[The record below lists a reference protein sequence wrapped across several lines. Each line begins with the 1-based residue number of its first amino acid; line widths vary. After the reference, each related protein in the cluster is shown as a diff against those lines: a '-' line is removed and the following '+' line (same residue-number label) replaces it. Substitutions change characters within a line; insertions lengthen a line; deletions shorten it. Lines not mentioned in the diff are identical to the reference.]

1 MTRPVHRDLTASLLA
16 GLLALSGCGVG
27 SPSAGGGGGGNVV
40 VPPPPTSLDGTAV
53 SDASTLVAA
62 AGSDQGELAI
72 MMVLK
77 RAGFDLMN
85 PDGTVALPG
94 DLPHQGVAFEQGDL
108 PILSRAMQQGPRITL
123 DDLLASWSAFVPAA
137 TPAAL
142 AELQGRLRGKLVDG
156 LLVSAASTDPVR
168 QYWSHLIVALGRQ
181 SDEPY
186 DLLDHAVPGTVSLD
200 PMQVALLT
208 YRYQADLWI
217 AGQRAGKQLRLA
229 PAGQGAPL
237 AAVSGATPGPRPCT
251 MSDTQ
256 QTVMDVTSLASSTFF
271 GGLIDEVAKTIPA
284 AETFG
289 KFTAGANAVLTVVKM
304 IWTFIAFD
312 GKLELDAP
320 MLVRT
325 KTATAGETRTFS
337 ATFTYRTGNG
347 QVANCIRPALNAAGI
362 DFSLPQDGPIAD
374 ARVDWEMFGTKAREA
389 GKLPIVGFQKG
400 QVQLGGRTD
409 PAGLRQVIIEGGP
422 QSPVIAANALPDYRA
437 VNMMAKVA
445 LKDSKLWTDLQDAVG
460 TALAGNPVSIM
471 LSAVSETLLRMNTPL
486 FSARRGFTVKDWTD
500 LANAVIHVQS
510 AESRSGTATAAGTG
524 TETVSLDVDIYRKVP
539 VGTKAIDIVLGTTG
553 PGYGSVALTENY
565 RMVLDYAGNNDRTE
579 PCACVIGTD
588 TILDQ
593 NTYHLGGSG
602 DADSLMM
609 IVVQPD
615 GTFTLDVPIGSM
627 VGTSR
632 GIWATSGCGVPPVYT
647 EPAVYDSVYLPPV
660 TVTGQLDLSKA
671 SGDVTGRA
679 TLATSM
685 TVPGT
690 VGGIYSGGFS
700 QLPISPVVTVDYAFS
715 YTLTRIPYRMAPVS
729 PPLAS
734 TAPRLVVPAS
744 TSWQPAPKLTSSQLR
759 CAAPGG
765 P

>member
-1 MTRPVHRDLTASLLA
+1 MNRPSHRSLTASLLA
-16 GLLALSGCGVG
+16 GLMALAGCGG
-27 SPSAGGGGGGNVV
+27 ASPAGKGGGTVV
-40 VPPPPTSLDGTAV
+40 VPPPPTSLDSTAV
-53 SDASTLVAA
+53 SDAATLVDF
-62 AGSDQGELAI
+62 AGTDQGELAVS
-72 MMVLK
+72 MVLM

-108 PILSRAMQQGPRITL
+108 PILSQAMAQGPRITL

-142 AELQGRLRGKLVDG
+142 ADLQGRLRGKLVDS

-168 QYWSHLIVALGRQ
+168 LYWSHLIVALGRQ
-181 SDEPY
+181 SGEPY
-186 DLLDHAVPGTVSLD
+186 DLLDHAVPGTASLD
-200 PMQVALLT
+200 PMQVALLS

-251 MSDTQ
+251 MNDTQ

-289 KFTAGANAVLTVVKM
+289 KFTAGANAALTVVKM

-312 GKLELDAP
+312 GKVELDAP

-325 KTATAGETRTFS
+325 KTAIAGESRTFS
-337 ATFTYRTGNG
+337 ATFTYSTGNG

-374 ARVDWEMFGTKAREA
+374 AKVDWELFGTKSRVA
-389 GKLPIVGFQKG
+389 GQLPIVRFQAG

-409 PAGLRQVIIEGGP
+409 ATGLRQVGIEGGP
-422 QSPVIAANALPDYRA
+422 QSVAIAANAIPDYRA

-460 TALAGNPVSIM
+460 AALAGNPASMM
-471 LSAVSETLLRMNTPL
+471 LSAVSETLMRMNTPL
-486 FSARRGFTVKDWTD
+486 FSASRGFTVKDWTNPG
-500 LANAVIHVQS
+500 NALIHVQS
-510 AESRSGTATAAGTG
+510 TENRFGTATSAGTG
-524 TETVSLDVDIYRKVP
+524 TETVSLDVDIYRKLP
-539 VGTKAIDIVLGTTG
+539 GTLKPIDIMLGTTG
-553 PGYGSVALTENY
+553 PGYGAATLSENY
-565 RMVLDYAGNNDRTE
+565 RLVLDYAGDNDRIE
-579 PCACVIGTD
+579 PCLCVIGND
-588 TILDQ
+588 TIIDR
-593 NTYHLGGSG
+593 NGYHLGGSG
-602 DADSLMM
+602 DADALLM
-609 IVVQPD
+609 ITVQPD
-615 GTFTLDVPIGSM
+615 GSFSMDVPIGSM
-627 VGTSR
+627 AGPSK
-632 GIWATSGCGVPPVYT
+632 GIWATSGCGALPFYS
-647 EPAVYDSVYLPPV
+647 EPAAYTQVALPTV
-660 TVTGQLDLSKA
+660 TVTGQLDLTKA
-671 SGDVTGRA
+671 SGDITGTA

-685 TVPGT
+685 TVPGM
-690 VGGIYSGGFS
+690 VGGLYSVGGLS
-700 QLPISPVVTVDYAFS
+700 QLPISPVVTVDYSFS
-715 YTLTRIPYRMAPVS
+715 YTLTRIPYRLAPAS

-734 TAPRLVVPAS
+734 TAPRLAVPAY
-744 TSWQPAPKLTSSQLR
+744 TSWQPAQKLTSPQMR